1 MNPLEIFQY
10 DFLRNAFLIGTLLA
24 VIIPCIGL
32 TVVLKRL
39 SMIGETL
46 AHTSLAGV
54 TLGLLLGVNPT
65 LCATIYCIFAA
76 FGIELLRTR
85 YPQYAELAIA
95 LILSIGVGLTGV
107 LSSFVTNMASFQQF
121 LFGSVLTVT
130 SFEMWL
136 VIILS
141 VVVLALVILL
151 YRELFYIAFD
161 ESAARLA
168 GIPVGA
174 INTLFTFLTAITIS
188 VAARTVGVLI
198 VSSLLVI
205 PVATAMQFR
214 RSYRFTLIFA
224 VIFSVIMT
232 NLGLYISYF
241 TETQPGGTIV
251 LLQSAFLVVTL
262 IGRALRGK

>member
-1 MNPLEIFQY
+1 MNSLLQIFQY
-10 DFLRNAFLIGTLLA
+10 GILRDAFLVGTLLA

-39 SMIGETL
+39 SLIGETL

-54 TLGLLLGVNPT
+54 TLGLLLGFNPT
-65 LCATIYCIFAA
+65 LCATLYCVAAA
-76 FGIELLRTR
+76 FGIEILRKK
-85 YPQYAELAIA
+85 YPQYAELALA
-95 LILSIGVGLTGV
+95 LILSMGVGLTGV
-107 LSSFVTNMASFQQF
+107 LSSFVTNAASFQSF
-121 LFGSVLTVT
+121 LFGSIITVT
-130 SFEMWL
+130 PFELYL
-136 VIILS
+136 VSGLS
-141 VVVLALVILL
+141 AVVFTVFLML

-174 INTLFTFLTAITIS
+174 INSLFTLLTAITIS
-188 VAARTVGVLI
+188 VAARAVGALI

-205 PVATAMQFR
+205 PAAAAMQLG

-224 VIFSVIMT
+224 ILFSILTM
-232 NLGLYISYF
+232 NAGLYISYF

-251 LLQSAFLVVTL
+251 LLQSAILILFMAARTL
-262 IGRALRGK
+262 KR